1 MARRHYSDADRAA
14 ALAALDANG
23 GNWTR
28 TARETGVPGSTLR
41 GWVENRDSAA
51 PADLRAQKAETL
63 ADALE
68 GLAWQMVE
76 AARFT
81 LREIKDV
88 AIPLPELVR
97 MFTALGIV
105 IDKLQLLRGN
115 PTDIHEVRDWTRV
128 LQEDGIDPDEVV
140 AEAERIIASADDGA

>member
-1 MARRHYSDADRAA
+1 
-14 ALAALDANG
+14 
-23 GNWTR
+23 
-28 TARETGVPGSTLR
+28 
-41 GWVENRDSAA
+41 
-51 PADLRAQKAETL
+51 
-63 ADALE
+63 
-68 GLAWQMVE
+68 MVE